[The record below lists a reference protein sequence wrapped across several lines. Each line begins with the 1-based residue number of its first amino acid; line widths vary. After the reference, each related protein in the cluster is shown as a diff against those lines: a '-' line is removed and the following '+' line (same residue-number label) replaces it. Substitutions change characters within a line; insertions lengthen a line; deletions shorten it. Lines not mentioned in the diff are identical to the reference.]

1 MRFWTQGGLWNKALS
16 SVGVRWLLTHIAR
29 SSGLGSGCRAPG
41 GDPSSPNPPPYVG
54 TGQGSLAP
62 FFFFFFK
69 LSQGGVTRGQAHTG
83 RPPWFPQCPLPSRP
97 PFPASLSPRTHV
109 RHPGPRPPPLW
120 PPFPFPLL
128 SDGYGQGL
136 SSDRELRLHQGGL
149 PALRGCGLPADST
162 TPPPEACRPPASARR
177 TERARAPA
185 GAGKPGS
192 PGAWEV
198 AGELGSWEESV

>member
-1 MRFWTQGGLWNKALS
+1 MVTYSYRPFLWAR
-16 SVGVRWLLTHIAR
+16 VR
-29 SSGLGSGCRAPG
+29 
-41 GDPSSPNPPPYVG
+41 V
-54 TGQGSLAP
+54 QGSRRGP
-62 FFFFFFK
+62 FISKPSTICRHWSRVSRSFFFFFFFK